1 MNLTVY
7 RNYSR
12 HVILLFHQLSVLID
26 EKRQNWTVVASI
38 DQQYNE
44 TVKIQPDL
52 TILIDGRE
60 RECNQTLA
68 CQLKHSG
75 ATVQKTHT
83 SDGTTQIQISSTKV
97 RDIRLE
103 SSIMRHYQLY

>member
-1 MNLTVY
+1 M
-7 RNYSR
+7 
-12 HVILLFHQLSVLID
+12 LFD
-26 EKRQNWTVVASI
+26 EKRQNWTVMASI
-38 DQQYNE
+38 YPQYNE

-60 RECNQTLA
+60 RECNQTVA

-75 ATVQKTHT
+75 ATVQKTQT

-103 SSIMRHYQLY
+103 SSIMRHY

>member
-1 MNLTVY
+1 M
-7 RNYSR
+7 
-12 HVILLFHQLSVLID
+12 LID
-26 EKRQNWTVVASI
+26 EKRQNWTVMASI
-38 DQQYNE
+38 YPQYNE

-60 RECNQTLA
+60 RECNQTVV
-68 CQLKHSG
+68 CRLKHSG
-75 ATVQKTHT
+75 ATVQKTQT

-103 SSIMRHYQLY
+103 SSIMRHY

>member
-1 MNLTVY
+1 M
-7 RNYSR
+7 
-12 HVILLFHQLSVLID
+12 LID
-26 EKRQNWTVVASI
+26 EKRQNWTVIASI
-38 DQQYNE
+38 YPQYNE

-60 RECNQTLA
+60 RECNQTVA

-75 ATVQKTHT
+75 ATVQKTQT

-103 SSIMRHYQLY
+103 SSIMRHY

>member
-1 MNLTVY
+1 M
-7 RNYSR
+7 
-12 HVILLFHQLSVLID
+12 LID
-26 EKRQNWTVVASI
+26 EKRQNWTVMASI
-38 DQQYNE
+38 YSQYNE

-60 RECNQTLA
+60 RECNQTVA

-75 ATVQKTHT
+75 ATVQKTQT

-103 SSIMRHYQLY
+103 SSIMRHY

>member
-1 MNLTVY
+1 M
-7 RNYSR
+7 
-12 HVILLFHQLSVLID
+12 LID
-26 EKRQNWTVVASI
+26 EKRQNWTVMASI
-38 DQQYNE
+38 YPQYNE

-60 RECNQTLA
+60 RECNQTVA

-75 ATVQKTHT
+75 ATVQKTQT
-83 SDGTTQIQISSTKV
+83 SAGTTQIQISSTKV

-103 SSIMRHYQLY
+103 SSIMRHY

>member
-1 MNLTVY
+1 M
-7 RNYSR
+7 
-12 HVILLFHQLSVLID
+12 LID
-26 EKRQNWTVVASI
+26 EKRQNWTVMASI
-38 DQQYNE
+38 YPQYNE

-60 RECNQTLA
+60 RECNQTVA

-75 ATVQKTHT
+75 ATVQKTQT
-83 SDGTTQIQISSTKV
+83 SDGTTQIQITSTKV

-103 SSIMRHYQLY
+103 SSIMRHY

>member
-1 MNLTVY
+1 M
-7 RNYSR
+7 
-12 HVILLFHQLSVLID
+12 LID
-26 EKRQNWTVVASI
+26 EKTQNWTVMASI
-38 DQQYNE
+38 YPQYNE

-60 RECNQTLA
+60 RECNQTVA

-75 ATVQKTHT
+75 ATVQKTQT

-103 SSIMRHYQLY
+103 SSIMRHY

>member
-1 MNLTVY
+1 MNLTVD

-26 EKRQNWTVVASI
+26 EKRQNWTVMASI

-60 RECNQTLA
+60 RECNQTVA
-68 CQLKHSG
+68 CQMKHSG

>member
-1 MNLTVY
+1 M
-7 RNYSR
+7 
-12 HVILLFHQLSVLID
+12 LID
-26 EKRQNWTVVASI
+26 EKRQNWTVMASI
-38 DQQYNE
+38 YPQYNG

-60 RECNQTLA
+60 RECNQTVA

-75 ATVQKTHT
+75 ATVQKTQT

-103 SSIMRHYQLY
+103 SSIMRHY

>member
-1 MNLTVY
+1 M
-7 RNYSR
+7 
-12 HVILLFHQLSVLID
+12 LID
-26 EKRQNWTVVASI
+26 EKRQNWTVMASI
-38 DQQYNE
+38 YPQYNE

-60 RECNQTLA
+60 KECNQTVA

-75 ATVQKTHT
+75 ATVQKTQT
-83 SDGTTQIQISSTKV
+83 SDGTTQIQIISTKV

-103 SSIMRHYQLY
+103 SSIMRHY

>member
-1 MNLTVY
+1 MNLTVD

-26 EKRQNWTVVASI
+26 EKRQNWTVMASI

-60 RECNQTLA
+60 RECNQTVA
-68 CQLKHSG
+68 CQMKHSG
-75 ATVQKTHT
+75 ATVQKTQT

>member
-1 MNLTVY
+1 MNLTVD

-60 RECNQTLA
+60 RECNQTVA
-68 CQLKHSG
+68 CQMKHSG
-75 ATVQKTHT
+75 ATVQKTQT

-103 SSIMRHYQLY
+103 SSIILHY